1 MVSMKK
7 LKDIISTLFFIL
19 LSFTVVFL
27 VQKCNSSSDLQI
39 SQPISGA
46 LFPPEFPAPEF
57 AWWGPERESSSYDLK
72 LFTKN
77 KDFIIQVT
85 TDQTR
90 WVPEESAW
98 DSLKILSDFDKIF
111 FTVKRTGEKT
121 EASTNFRISRDSVGA
136 PILYR
141 QMPIPFLVAEKQ
153 LDSMNFMLID
163 VGSKQKPHTAMKGFP
178 VCGNCHSFSADG
190 STIGL
195 DLDAGLRDKGGYFVS
210 KIEDTVLFNLA
221 NYRSWSKLEKRRT
234 FGLFSKLSPDGR
246 YIVTTVKDR
255 VVIKNFP
262 FPPVENITYS
272 QLFFP
277 VNGQLGI
284 YDRETK
290 TLQELPGANLD
301 EYVQTNAIWTPDG
314 ENIIFSRAKAL
325 PMGSDPFEIDV
336 KDEALIKEF
345 VERKRTFKYDLYMI
359 PFNKGKGGKAEPI
372 KGASDNGKSN
382 YFPAISPDGK
392 WIVYCQA
399 DNFMLLMPDSRLH
412 IVPTSGGKSKR
423 LECNFNSMN
432 SWHSWSPNS
441 KWIVFVSK
449 IFGAHTDM
457 FLSHIDERGE
467 ASIPVLVEKARA
479 PYRVVNYPE
488 FVNRR
493 PGDTFVMNYDFV
505 ELAHINRALRSGDIE
520 KAKELYSRLEEQQLY
535 FFKEDCEDLSYM
547 LNQMGMPE
555 EALKYDEL
563 AKHTINSS
571 VFRE

>member
-1 MVSMKK
+1 MEK
-7 LKDIISTLFFIL
+7 LKDIFSTLVFVL
-19 LSFTVVFL
+19 LSIAAVFL
-27 VQKCNSSSDLQI
+27 IQKCNLSSDLQI
-39 SQPISGA
+39 IQPFSQG
-46 LFPPEFPAPEF
+46 LLPPEFPAPEF
-57 AWWGPERESSSYDLK
+57 VWMGPEPESSSYDVK

-77 KDFIIQVT
+77 KKYIIQAT
-85 TDQTR
+85 THQSR

-98 DSLKILSDFDKIF
+98 DSLKILSEFEKIYF
-111 FTVKRTGEKT
+111 SVKRTGEKK
-121 EASTNFRISRDSVGA
+121 EAGMSFRLSRDSVGA

-153 LDSMNFMLID
+153 LDSMNFMLLD

-210 KIEDTVLFNLA
+210 KIEDTIQFDLA

-277 VNGQLGI
+277 VNGNLAI
-284 YDRETK
+284 YDRQTK
-290 TLQELPGANLD
+290 IFQELPGANLD

-314 ENIIFSRAKAL
+314 ENIIFARAEAL
-325 PMGSDPFEIDV
+325 PMGSDPYEIDV
-336 KDEALIKEF
+336 KDEAIVNEF
-345 VERKRTFKYDLYMI
+345 IERKRTFKYDLYII
-359 PFNKGKGGKAEPI
+359 PFNNGQGGKAEPLE
-372 KGASDNGKSN
+372 GASNNGKSN

-392 WIVYCQA
+392 WIVFNQA
-399 DNFMLLMPDSRLH
+399 ENFMLLMPDSRLY
-412 IVPTSGGKSKR
+412 IIPASGGEARK

-441 KWIVFVSK
+441 KWIVYVSK
-449 IFGAHTDM
+449 IFGPHTDM
-457 FLSHIDERGE
+457 FLSHIDDSGE
-467 ASIPVLVEKARA
+467 ASIPVLIEKARV

-488 FVNRR
+488 FVNRK

-505 ELAHINRALRSGDIE
+505 ELAHINRALKNGDIE
-520 KAKELYSRLEEQQLY
+520 KAKELYFRLKGQELY

-563 AKHTINSS
+563 ARHTVNAS